1 MCVEAKIVVSS
12 KKTKIAAFP
21 STLHLFFSYFSPPFY
36 YTRNSGSRLESFA
49 FRENKYPIFLRQ
61 NLILLRKEA
70 EVGAVADRLE

>member
-1 MCVEAKIVVSS
+1 MCVEAKIVVSP
-12 KKTKIAAFP
+12 KQTK
-21 STLHLFFSYFSPPFY
+21 LLLLFFFFWPTTIY

-70 EVGAVADRLE
+70 EVGGVADRLE

>member
-21 STLHLFFSYFSPPFY
+21 STLHLFFLTFAHH
-36 YTRNSGSRLESFA
+36 TRNSGSRLESFA

-70 EVGAVADRLE
+70 EVGGVADRLE